1 MPEDATASS
10 GTTGGISHDTAEQA
24 LRARFGALAVTML
37 NDTQLVPAWSISFI
51 ANFFTGPIYR
61 DLGERFGLSR
71 PEFVILF
78 SLLQKPGLVARDV
91 SLATGLPK
99 NSISRAVSD
108 LLGKSLIERETDAG
122 DKRAKL
128 LRLTEAGQDV
138 ISRVVPLFETRQRAM
153 RAVLSAAECAT
164 FDALLAKMIYAMPDW
179 VGSE

>member
-1 MPEDATASS
+1 MPDSAIASS
-10 GTTGGISHDTAEQA
+10 LTPGEPSRAGGEQA
-24 LRARFGALAVTML
+24 LADRFGALAVTML
-37 NDTQLVPAWSISFI
+37 NDTELVPSWSISFI

-61 DLGERFGLSR
+61 DVGERFGLSR

-108 LLGKSLIERETDAG
+108 LLGKALIERETDVG

-128 LRLTEAGQDV
+128 LRLTRAGQEV
-138 ISRVVPLFETRQRAM
+138 ISQVVPLFEVRQTAM
-153 RAVLSAAECAT
+153 RAVLSAPERAT
-164 FDALLAKMIYAMPDW
+164 FDALLAKMIHAMPDW
-179 VGSE
+179 VGSD